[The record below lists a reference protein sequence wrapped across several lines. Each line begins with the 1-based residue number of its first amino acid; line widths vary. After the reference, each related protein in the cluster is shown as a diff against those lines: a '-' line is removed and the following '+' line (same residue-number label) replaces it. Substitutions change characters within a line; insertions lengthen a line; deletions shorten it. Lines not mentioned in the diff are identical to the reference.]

1 MRLVNTAR
9 NLINIARDPFRPK
22 WEHSDSIIRYITVE
36 GLTDPNILEGIVIG
50 YKKDKDANVRRA
62 AVKNKNLT
70 NQAVLAEV
78 ALNDECE
85 YVREAAVK
93 KLIDPDV
100 LESIV
105 IGDKKDKNAN
115 VRRAAV
121 ENENLTNQAVL
132 AEVALND
139 ESEYVREAAA
149 ERLSDLYVSEK
160 KSYPQ
165 KFKLS
170 LLKH

>member
-70 NQAVLAEV
+70 NQVVLAEV
-78 ALNDECE
+78 ALN
-85 YVREAAVK
+85 
-93 KLIDPDV
+93 
-100 LESIV
+100 
-105 IGDKKDKNAN
+105 
-115 VRRAAV
+115 
-121 ENENLTNQAVL
+121 
-132 AEVALND
+132 
-139 ESEYVREAAA
+139 
-149 ERLSDLYVSEK
+149 
-160 KSYPQ
+160 
-165 KFKLS
+165 
-170 LLKH
+170 